1 MVSGASPSPRRAAR
15 GDEGGLECGGAAEE
29 AGGARAKAEEIS
41 LMARWRAARPLVT
54 WEAQI
59 AARRWLSSPEEEE
72 EEVEAEEE
80 EEVEGEGGASGRY
93 RRAVTV
99 TFPGSVDFEEE
110 EAAEEGRVRREE
122 EAESEETREGGEEGE
137 EGEREGGGE
146 EEAMPCMACS
156 TLTRKCCC
164 APMTDPGR
172 AIRSQPMVS
181 LARQP

>member
-1 MVSGASPSPRRAAR
+1 MV
-15 GDEGGLECGGAAEE
+15 
-29 AGGARAKAEEIS
+29 
-41 LMARWRAARPLVT
+41 RWRAARPLVI

-59 AARRWLSSPEEEE
+59 AARRWLSSPQEDEEED
-72 EEVEAEEE
+72 EAEEG
-80 EEVEGEGGASGRY
+80 EGEGGASGRC
-93 RRAVTV
+93 RRAVTM
-99 TFPGSVDFEEE
+99 TFPGGVDFEEE
-110 EAAEEGRVRREE
+110 EAAEEGRVRRDE
-122 EAESEETREGGEEGE
+122 EAESVEETREGGDGEE

-181 LARQP
+181 RARQP